1 MAARTRGHLL
11 PPGQWLTEAA
21 TEEEEE
27 EPDEDEEEP
36 DEDEEEEPDE
46 DEEECH
52 QSPSY
57 QRRTAQRISPPL
69 AQNYKS

>member
-27 EPDEDEEEP
+27 EPDEDEEE
-36 DEDEEEEPDE
+36 EPDE

-52 QSPSY
+52 QS
-57 QRRTAQRISPPL
+57 RTAQRISPPL